1 MAAPVLEVDVAVEAV
16 PADVP
21 LALEALEELGEVVV
35 GLLPLAALVAAV
47 GPATREV
54 VFKQDVEDP
63 ALMVNGADWATSPV
77 LSRRVRPIEVPAAM
91 FATQVTEVLFCWP
104 RFSRAA
110 PLGLAPGRM
119 LKK

>member
-1 MAAPVLEVDVAVEAV
+1 MQSSINWYHPFIWRLIPRYSSQSKRATAAAPITPATPKLAALAMAAPVLVVDVDVAAV

-47 GPATREV
+47 GPAAREV

-63 ALMVNGADWATSPV
+63 LLMVNGADWAT
-77 LSRRVRPIEVPAAM
+77 
-91 FATQVTEVLFCWP
+91 
-104 RFSRAA
+104 
-110 PLGLAPGRM
+110 
-119 LKK
+119 